1 MLDIVEND
9 FNIVKD
15 NTSLLEVKEIE
26 EEVYD
31 SSLTILAEEF
41 EYLEIL

>member
-15 NTSLLEVKEIE
+15 NTSLLEVKEVE

-31 SSLTILAEEF
+31 SSLTLLAEEF

>member
-15 NTSLLEVKEIE
+15 NTSLLEVKEVE

-31 SSLTILAEEF
+31 SSLTLLAEEF
-41 EYLEIL
+41 NYMEIL